1 MKVGINAQKLLSKDT
16 GVGIYTTRLIEN
28 LITEEQDID
37 FVLFSSYGIDLP
49 REYLR
54 DGVELYLS
62 PFPLNSNTLR
72 ILWEQSVL
80 PFHVR
85 KCGCDIFHY
94 PDHTASLLMG
104 VTPTIITVHDLA
116 FLRFPQTFDLSRA
129 MYKKMVINRSVG
141 IADRIIAVSSFTKN
155 ELVDL
160 LNIDP
165 DKISIVYNGVSPMF
179 REIDRG
185 EARDRISYLIPG
197 LKKDYLLFV
206 GTLEPRK
213 NVVSLVHSYNLLRK
227 QGKIDAQLVIVGSR
241 GWLYD
246 KLFKEIAKN
255 SLVDD
260 IIFTGYVTN
269 EQLVMLYNGANFL
282 IYPALYEG
290 FGLPVLEA
298 MACGIPVITSD
309 RSSLSE
315 VAGDAAMKIDPNS
328 EEDIADAMAKL
339 YQNKELREEYR
350 KRGLERA
357 KMFSWQ
363 ETARKTL
370 KVYKDVYREREGG

>member
-28 LITEEQDID
+28 LIIAEQEVD

-54 DGVELYLS
+54 DGVELILS
-62 PFPLNSNTLR
+62 PFPLNSNSLR
-72 ILWEQSVL
+72 IIWEQSVL
-80 PFHVR
+80 PMRVK

-104 VTPTIITVHDLA
+104 VNPTIITVHDLA
-116 FLRFPQTFDLSRA
+116 FLRFPQTFDLARA
-129 MYKKMVINRSVG
+129 IYKKMVINRSVG
-141 IADRIIAVSSFTKN
+141 IANRIIAVSSFTKHEIVN
-155 ELVDL
+155 L
-160 LNIDP
+160 LDVDP
-165 DKISIVYNGVSPMF
+165 DKVSIVYNGVSPMF
-179 REIDRG
+179 RELDRE
-185 EARDRISYLIPG
+185 EARDRLSYLIPG

-213 NVVSLVHSYNLLRK
+213 NIITLIHSYNLLRK

-246 KLFKEIAKN
+246 KMFKEIDKS
-255 SLVDD
+255 SLADD
-260 IIFTGYVTN
+260 ILFTGYVTN

-315 VAGDAAMKIDPNS
+315 VAGNAAMKIDPNS

-339 YQNKELREEYR
+339 YQDKELREKYR
-350 KRGLERA
+350 QRGLERA
-357 KMFSWQ
+357 KMFSWK
-363 ETARKTL
+363 ETARQTL
-370 KVYKDVYREREGG
+370 EVYKQVYRELQGG